1 MQEDSWTPGR
11 ILDTAG
17 GYWQPC
23 TLMAAVELDVFTRI
37 GDGHLTAEAVA
48 RHVGGRPGATARLLD
63 ALAAMGLLEKSDG
76 RYRNGAAARQH
87 LCSDAPGY
95 LGYMVRHHADL
106 IRSWARLKTAVLT
119 GNAVP
124 NPEAPPAD
132 TSRRDFLM
140 GMFNVA
146 SQLAPRVAPQIDLS
160 GRRHLLDLGGGP
172 GTWAIYFCRSNPQLS
187 ATVCDLPTTR
197 PFAEEAIARHGLADR
212 IAFADCDY
220 LSQQIPGAYDAA
232 WLSHILH
239 GEGPEDCAAIL
250 AKTVAA
256 MKPGAVV
263 MIHEFI
269 LDDDGAGPLFPA
281 LFSLNMLLR
290 TEAGR
295 SYRQCELEEML
306 TIAGVRQVRRLHLDT
321 PNGSDVILGEVPA

>member
-23 TLMAAVELDVFTRI
+23 TLMAAVELDVFTCI
-37 GDGHLTAEAVA
+37 GGEHLTAEEVA
-48 RHVGGRPGATARLLD
+48 RRVGGHRRATACLLD
-63 ALAAMGLLEKSDG
+63 ALTAMGLLEKSGG
-76 RYRNGAAARQH
+76 RYRNRDAARRH
-87 LCSDAPGY
+87 LCRDAPDY
-95 LGYMVRHHADL
+95 MGYMVRHHADL
-106 IRSWARLKTAVLT
+106 IPSWSRLKTAVLT
-119 GNAVP
+119 GKPVP
-124 NPEAPPAD
+124 NPDPPPAD
-132 TSRRDFLM
+132 AARRDFLM
-140 GMFNVA
+140 GMYNIARQV
-146 SQLAPRVAPQIDLS
+146 APRVAPQIDLS
-160 GRRHLLDLGGGP
+160 AGRHLLDLGGGP
-172 GTWAIYFCRSNPQLS
+172 GTWAIYFCRNHPQLH
-187 ATVCDLPTTR
+187 ATVCDLPATR
-197 PFAEEAIARHGLADR
+197 PFAEETIARYGLSDR

-220 LSQQIPGAYDAA
+220 LCRQIPGTYDAA

-250 AKTVAA
+250 SRTVAA

-295 SYRQCELEEML
+295 SYRRSELEEML
-306 TIAGVRQVRRLHLDT
+306 TTAGVRQVRRLHLDT
-321 PNGSDVILGEVPA
+321 PNGSDVILGEVAP